1 MQRRAFLLL
10 ACAALA
16 SAAADPFLGTWVLN
30 REKSSFGSEP
40 GYEKLTVRWEDAG
53 GVALKIS
60 AEGVQAGGRPVRFS
74 YKAHYDGKEYPPTGP
89 WNWDK
94 VVNRRIDEFTREDT
108 YFKDGRKIGT
118 ERRIVS
124 RDGRTLRYEHQFGR
138 EVSTLVFDRR

>member
-1 MQRRAFLLL
+1 MQRRAVLFLV
-10 ACAALA
+10 CASLA

-74 YKAHYDGKEYPPTGP
+74 YTAQYDGKEYPPTGP

-124 RDGRTLRYEHQFGR
+124 RDGRTLRYEHQFGS